1 MASQA
6 YYAGDFWDCVSDTT
20 AAQSPATHPAKWSK
34 LVLPEEWLPYLEE
47 EALAYAMQALGRP
60 LVEQVLPQRRVAAS
74 ALDLLALNYHRE
86 NGNGQPIRVFT
97 R

>member
-6 YYAGDFWDCVSDTT
+6 YFQGDFWECVS
-20 AAQSPATHPAKWSK
+20 AAAAGESPATHPAKWN
-34 LVLPEEWLPYLEE
+34 LLALPEEWLPYLEE
-47 EALAYAMQALGRP
+47 ESVAFVMQALGRP
-60 LVEQVLPQRRVAAS
+60 LVEQVLPQRRVAGA

-86 NGNGQPIRVFT
+86 HGAGRPIQVFT

>member
-47 EALAYAMQALGRP
+47 AALAYGMQALGRS
-60 LVEQVLPQRRVAAS
+60 LVQDVLPQRRVAEG